1 MPPFDLDRALCGDL
15 GVAER
20 REWLVTNGLGGFAC
34 GTVAGTLTRRY
45 HGLLF
50 AARTP
55 PVERTLLCPKIDTEV
70 QYDDKTYAL
79 ATDRWR
85 GGVIAPQG
93 YVHLIEFRL
102 EGTVP
107 VWALGCGDALLERRV
122 WMEHGEN
129 RTYVSYRAVRAR
141 TPLRLTLH
149 AFANHRDLHS
159 VTHAGN
165 WTMNVTATASGIRIV
180 PFDGAMTIELRADR
194 GTFAPEHIWYR
205 DFDYPE
211 ERARGLDDSEDHLRV
226 ATFEAVLAQG
236 ETITLAVGDYELP
249 AIDGAAS
256 LARRASRDGE
266 LLATWRA
273 HQPDIAE
280 PSDVAQ
286 RGYGAQRG
294 DGTDRAPEW
303 VKRLVLAADQFV
315 VRRPLSDDPDALSV
329 IAGYPWFGDWGRD
342 TVIALPGLALATGR
356 YAVAR
361 SILRTFARFVD
372 GGMLPNYF
380 PDGGEPAPY
389 NTVDA
394 ALWYVEAVRRYV
406 DATGDTATLA
416 AIFPALR
423 AIIDAY
429 TEGTRFGIRVDPADG
444 LVRAGEPGVQLTWMD
459 AKVGNWV
466 VTPRTGK
473 PVEVNALW
481 INALRACAAFAQ
493 RLGEEPLP
501 FTVAAT
507 RAEASFERFWSAQH
521 GWCFDV
527 IDGPDGVDASL
538 RPNQLFAV
546 SLPIDVL
553 DAARRRAIV
562 DVCTSRL
569 WTPAGLRS
577 LDPADPR
584 YAARYGGDQRARD
597 GAYHQG
603 TVWTWL
609 AGPFALAHLR
619 VHGDPAA
626 SAALLDA
633 CASGLTADAIGTLAE
648 IADGD
653 PPFAARGAFAQAWSV
668 ATVLDAWTQ
677 IADAARATAADLTT
691 N

>member
-1 MPPFDLDRALCGDL
+1 M
-15 GVAER
+15 AEC
-20 REWLVTNGLGGFAC
+20 REWIVANGLGGFAC

-55 PVERTLLCPKIDTEV
+55 PVGRTLLCPKIDTEV
-70 QYDDKTYAL
+70 HYDGATYAL

-85 GGVIAPQG
+85 GGAITPQG
-93 YVHLIEFRL
+93 YVHLAGFRL
-102 EGTVP
+102 DGTVP
-107 VWALGCGDALLERRV
+107 VWSFACGDALLERRV
-122 WMEHGEN
+122 WMEHDAN

-141 TPLRLTLH
+141 VPLRLVLH
-149 AFANHRDLHS
+149 AFANHRDLHA
-159 VTHAGN
+159 VTHAGD
-165 WTMNVTATASGIRIV
+165 WTMDVTATASGIRIV
-180 PFDGAMTIELRADR
+180 PFDGAITIELRADR
-194 GTFAPEHIWYR
+194 GTFTPEHVWYR
-205 DFDYPE
+205 NFDYPE

-226 ATFEAVLAQG
+226 ATFETALAQG
-236 ETITLAVGDYELP
+236 ETITVAAGDHELP
-249 AIDGAAS
+249 EIDGSAA
-256 LARRASRDGE
+256 LARRAARDSE
-266 LLATWRA
+266 LLAEWRKHGGDA
-273 HQPDIAE
+273 VQTACMTQRG
-280 PSDVAQ
+280 SDV
-286 RGYGAQRG
+286 
-294 DGTDRAPEW
+294 DGAPEW
-303 VKRLVLAADQFV
+303 VQRLVLAADQFI
-315 VRRPLSDDPDALSV
+315 VRRPLADDPEALSV

-342 TVIALPGLALATGR
+342 TAIALPGLALATGQ

-361 SILRTFARFVD
+361 SILRTFARYVD

-380 PDGGEPAPY
+380 PDGGQPAEY
-389 NTVDA
+389 NSVDA

-406 DATGDTATLA
+406 DTTGDIATLA

-423 AIIDAY
+423 AIVEAH
-429 TEGTRFGIRVDPADG
+429 TTGTRFGIGVDPVDG
-444 LVRAGEPGVQLTWMD
+444 LLRAGEPGVQLTWMD
-459 AKVGNWV
+459 AKAGDWV
-466 VTPRTGK
+466 VTPRAGK

-493 RLGEEPLP
+493 LLGDAPLP
-501 FTVAAT
+501 FAAAAE
-507 RAEASFERFWSAQH
+507 RAEASFERFWSARH

-527 IDGPDGVDASL
+527 IDGPDGRDAPGTNGSDASL

-553 DAARRRAIV
+553 DDARRRMIV
-562 DVCTSRL
+562 DVCASRL

-619 VHGDPAA
+619 AYGDAAA
-626 SAALLDA
+626 SAALLEA
-633 CASGLTADAIGTLAE
+633 CASGLSADAIGTLAE

-677 IADAARATAADLTT
+677 LADATRSTARKLIE

>member
-1 MPPFDLDRALCGDL
+1 
-15 GVAER
+15 VSER

-55 PVERTLLCPKIDTEV
+55 PVGRTLLCPKIDADV
-70 QYDDKTYAL
+70 LYDGGSYAL

-85 GGVIAPQG
+85 GGAIAPQG
-93 YVHLIEFRL
+93 YVHLNGFRL

-107 VWALGCGDALLERRV
+107 VWSFACGDALLERRI
-122 WMEHGEN
+122 WMEHGAN
-129 RTYVSYRAVRAR
+129 RTYLTYGVARAR
-141 TPLRLTLH
+141 TPVRLRLT
-149 AFANHRDLHS
+149 AFANHRDLHGA
-159 VTHAGN
+159 THAGD
-165 WTMNVTATASGIRIV
+165 WTMDVQATPSGIRIV
-180 PFDGAMTIELRADR
+180 PFAGAMTIDFRADR
-194 GTFAPEHIWYR
+194 GTFVPEHVWYR

-236 ETITLAVGDYELP
+236 ETMTLAVGADELP
-249 AIDGAAS
+249 ETDGGAA
-256 LARRASRDGE
+256 LARRVGRDAE
-266 LLATWRA
+266 LLAARHARSTGGQSDDRQSDA
-273 HQPDIAE
+273 RQNDIV
-280 PSDVAQ
+280 P
-286 RGYGAQRG
+286 GA
-294 DGTDRAPEW
+294 AAAVVPPEW
-303 VKRLVLAADQFV
+303 VERLVLSADQFV
-315 VRRPLSDDPDALSV
+315 VRRPLTDDPEALSV

-342 TVIALPGLALATGR
+342 TMIALPGLALATGQPD
-356 YAVAR
+356 VAR
-361 SILRTFARFVD
+361 TILRTFARFVD

-380 PDGGEPAPY
+380 PDGGQPAEY

-394 ALWYVEAVRRYV
+394 ALWYAEAVRRYV
-406 DATGDTATLA
+406 AATGDTETLA
-416 AIFPALR
+416 AVFPALR
-423 AIIDAY
+423 AIVEAY
-429 TEGTRFGIRVDPADG
+429 TNGTRFGIGVDPADG
-444 LVRAGEPGVQLTWMD
+444 LLRAGEPGVQLTWMD
-459 AKVGNWV
+459 AKVGDWV

-493 RLGEEPLP
+493 RLGEDPEP
-501 FTVAAT
+501 FASAAA
-507 RAEASFERFWSAQH
+507 RAEASFERFWSAEH

-527 IDGPDGVDASL
+527 IDGPHGDEAQRAAGADASL

-546 SLPIDVL
+546 ALPIGVL
-553 DAARRRAIV
+553 DDARRRAIV
-562 DVCTSRL
+562 DVCASRL

-584 YAARYGGDQRARD
+584 YAGRYGGDQRARD

-619 VHGDPAA
+619 VYGDAA
-626 SAALLDA
+626 AARSFLEA
-633 CASGLTADAIGTLAE
+633 SASGLTADAIGTLAE

-653 PPFAARGAFAQAWSV
+653 APFTARGAFAQAWSV

-677 IADAARATAADLTT
+677 LSDAP
-691 N
+691 